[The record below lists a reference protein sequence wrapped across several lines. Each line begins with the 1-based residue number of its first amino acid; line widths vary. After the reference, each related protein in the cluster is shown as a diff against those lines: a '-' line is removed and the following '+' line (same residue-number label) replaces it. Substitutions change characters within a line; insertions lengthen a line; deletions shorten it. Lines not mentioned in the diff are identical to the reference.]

1 MTVAAP
7 PPPRAS
13 APLPPLHLLRA
24 GQRLPVAWGYSTVL
38 PDMDFETFSAAG
50 FEWDELSQ
58 KFKPPAGATKKG
70 LPAIGA
76 AKYADD
82 PTTEVLCLAYDLKDG
97 TGRKMWL
104 PGMPLPLDLIQHL
117 AQFDASAPPSYGQRG
132 LIETH
137 NSMFEFRVATRVLH
151 ERWGWPAIDL
161 RQMRCSMAKARAYS
175 LPGALGNLAEVLRVP
190 IGKDKDGKKQLE
202 RFSWPRNPTKAD
214 RRTRITCAE
223 DPDNAQKLYSYCD
236 QDIVAEAGVSARMPD
251 LIPQELDYWLAD
263 QACNWR
269 GVGVDL
275 ESVNACISV
284 LDQAHRKYNA
294 ELYQITGGTVARAS
308 EISKLQEWVADCT
321 GYRMKSGDSEA
332 IEEAIQALYKRIDD
346 AGNDMATA
354 LDYEPVIRALEI
366 RNLIGSAAVKK
377 VYAMARMATRD
388 ARLCDLFIYH
398 GARTG
403 RDTHADVQ
411 PGNLPKSGPN
421 IRWCENAGC
430 GKPYAF
436 KSHGCP
442 WCGADSAFST
452 ERSPEGEKG
461 WTWEAVEDA
470 LAIMRHGNLELVEY
484 FFGDAVLTIS
494 GCVRSLLV
502 ADPGKELLCS
512 DYSAIEAVVLAVLAG
527 EQWRIDAFHRG
538 ESIYYHGAAGVTGK
552 TYEWYEAYRKEHGT
566 HHPDRNKIGKV
577 CLGPETQV
585 LTSRGYLAIVDVL
598 STDQLWDGVEWVPH
612 SGLLDQGTK
621 ETMLLDGVHI
631 TPEHLVNSNGSWT
644 EARLLG
650 SCQNTLRTALETG
663 SENLPWYAKN
673 PLNESGFDVPAG
685 PLNTALLQLTC
696 AKVRLRDAIRAQR
709 RLLQHTARCF
719 IATPMRWQMT
729 NTDAGC
735 STDFLPLSADATT
748 LNKSNTTATEGGAF
762 KCANSGG
769 TTRGLFSRMS
779 RVCQDG
785 MTRASRW
792 TARTVTQVIGRTIFG
807 LSPAV
812 PMRSTNEKSTSL
824 RKNFNDCGSVFSNS
838 RRVYDLANAGPRH
851 RFTIKTNS
859 GHLIVHNCELALGF
873 MGWVGAWR
881 NFDKTDNFTDDEV
894 KALIIKW
901 QEASPMLK
909 ECAGGQTRGKPWKPD
924 RFENFGYEGMFL
936 NAIQCPGEMFEYR
949 GIKFQVLDNTM
960 FVTLLSGRRLTYHS
974 PRADRTERFQ
984 GVQTWSLSYM
994 TWNSN
999 PGMGPLGWNRMD
1011 TYAGRL
1017 VENIVQATAR
1027 DLMSAAVVRLERA
1040 GYPVVMRVHDEIVCE
1055 VPDAGPMDEEQ
1066 EKAYLGK
1073 FEALMAQLPEWAA
1086 GWPVRCGGTYRAKRY
1101 KK

>member
-1 MTVAAP
+1 MSMGDDWIDGTYHAEQIELHQQALDAEHEAWKRAYSRPAPPLSGPAAP

-97 TGRKMWL
+97 TGRKMWIA
-104 PGMPLPLDLIQHL
+104 GMPLPLDLIQHL
-117 AQFDASAPPSYGQRG
+117 AQFDASAPSSYEQRG

-190 IGKDKDGKKQLE
+190 IGKDKGGKKQLE

-223 DPDNAQKLYSYCD
+223 DPENAQKLYSYCD
-236 QDIVAEAGVSARMPD
+236 QDIVAEAGASARMPD

-275 ESVNACISV
+275 ESVNSCISV

-332 IEEAIQALYKRIDD
+332 IEEAIQVLYKRIDD
-346 AGNDMATA
+346 NGNDMGTIA
-354 LDYEPVIRALEI
+354 DYEPVIRALEI

-452 ERSPEGEKG
+452 ERSTEGEKG

-502 ADPGKELLCS
+502 AGPGKELLCS

-577 CLGPETQV
+577 
-585 LTSRGYLAIVDVL
+585 A
-598 STDQLWDGVEWVPH
+598 
-612 SGLLDQGTK
+612 
-621 ETMLLDGVHI
+621 
-631 TPEHLVNSNGSWT
+631 
-644 EARLLG
+644 
-650 SCQNTLRTALETG
+650 
-663 SENLPWYAKN
+663 
-673 PLNESGFDVPAG
+673 
-685 PLNTALLQLTC
+685 
-696 AKVRLRDAIRAQR
+696 
-709 RLLQHTARCF
+709 
-719 IATPMRWQMT
+719 
-729 NTDAGC
+729 
-735 STDFLPLSADATT
+735 
-748 LNKSNTTATEGGAF
+748 
-762 KCANSGG
+762 
-769 TTRGLFSRMS
+769 
-779 RVCQDG
+779 
-785 MTRASRW
+785 
-792 TARTVTQVIGRTIFG
+792 
-807 LSPAV
+807 
-812 PMRSTNEKSTSL
+812 
-824 RKNFNDCGSVFSNS
+824 
-838 RRVYDLANAGPRH
+838 
-851 RFTIKTNS
+851 
-859 GHLIVHNCELALGF
+859 ELALGF

-936 NAIQCPGEMFEYR
+936 NAVQSPGETFEYR

-1040 GYPVVMRVHDEIVCE
+1040 GYPVVMRVHDEIVSE
-1055 VPDAGPMDEEQ
+1055 VPEGYGSEAE
-1066 EKAYLGK
+1066 
-1073 FEALMAQLPEWAA
+1073 FEVLMAQLPEWAA

>member
-1 MTVAAP
+1 MTIAAP

-97 TGRKMWL
+97 TGRKMWIA
-104 PGMPLPLDLIQHL
+104 GMPLPLDLIQHL
-117 AQFDASAPPSYGQRG
+117 AQFDASAPPSYDQRG

-151 ERWGWPAIDL
+151 ERWGWPPIDL

-190 IGKDKDGKKQLE
+190 VGKDKDGKKQLE

-214 RRTRITCAE
+214 SRTRITCAE

-236 QDIVAEAGVSARMPD
+236 QDILAEAGASARMPD

-346 AGNDMATA
+346 GGNDIGDIM
-354 LDYEPVIRALEI
+354 DYEPVIRALEI

-430 GKPYAF
+430 SKPYAF

-494 GCVRSLLV
+494 GCVRSLLM
-502 ADPGKELLCS
+502 AGPGKELLCS

-527 EQWRIDAFHRG
+527 EKWRIDAFHRG

-577 CLGPETQV
+577 
-585 LTSRGYLAIVDVL
+585 A
-598 STDQLWDGVEWVPH
+598 
-612 SGLLDQGTK
+612 
-621 ETMLLDGVHI
+621 
-631 TPEHLVNSNGSWT
+631 
-644 EARLLG
+644 
-650 SCQNTLRTALETG
+650 
-663 SENLPWYAKN
+663 
-673 PLNESGFDVPAG
+673 
-685 PLNTALLQLTC
+685 
-696 AKVRLRDAIRAQR
+696 
-709 RLLQHTARCF
+709 
-719 IATPMRWQMT
+719 
-729 NTDAGC
+729 
-735 STDFLPLSADATT
+735 
-748 LNKSNTTATEGGAF
+748 
-762 KCANSGG
+762 
-769 TTRGLFSRMS
+769 
-779 RVCQDG
+779 
-785 MTRASRW
+785 
-792 TARTVTQVIGRTIFG
+792 
-807 LSPAV
+807 
-812 PMRSTNEKSTSL
+812 
-824 RKNFNDCGSVFSNS
+824 
-838 RRVYDLANAGPRH
+838 
-851 RFTIKTNS
+851 
-859 GHLIVHNCELALGF
+859 ELALGF

-936 NAIQCPGEMFEYR
+936 NAIQYPGETFEYR

-974 PRADRTERFQ
+974 PRADRTERFT
-984 GVQTWSLSYM
+984 GIQTWSLSYM

-999 PGMGPLGWNRMD
+999 PGMGPMGWNRMD

-1027 DLMSAAVVRLERA
+1027 DLMSAAVVRLEHN
-1040 GYPVVMRVHDEIVCE
+1040 GYPVVMRVHDEIVSE
-1055 VPDAGPMDEEQ
+1055 VPEGYGSEAE
-1066 EKAYLGK
+1066 

-1086 GWPVRCGGTYRAKRY
+1086 SWPVRCGGTYRAKRY

>member
-1 MTVAAP
+1 MSMGDGWIDGTYHSEQIELHQQALDAEHEAWKRAYSRPAPPPPGPIAAP

-117 AQFDASAPPSYGQRG
+117 AQFDASAAPSYEQRG

-223 DPDNAQKLYSYCD
+223 DPENAQKLYSYCD
-236 QDIVAEAGVSARMPD
+236 QDIVAEAGASARMPD

-294 ELYQITGGTVARAS
+294 ELYQITGGEVARAS
-308 EISKLQEWVADCT
+308 EIGKLQTWVAECT

-332 IEEAIQALYKRIDD
+332 IEEAIRGIDPFE
-346 AGNDMATA
+346 TH
-354 LDYEPVIRALEI
+354 VHRALEI

-377 VYAMARMATRD
+377 VYAMARMATAD

-430 GKPYAF
+430 GKPYAHAA
-436 KSHGCP
+436 HGCP

-461 WTWEAVEDA
+461 WTWEAVDDA

-502 ADPGKELLCS
+502 AAPGKELLCS

-552 TYEWYEAYRKEHGT
+552 TYEWYEEYRKEHGT

-577 CLGPETQV
+577 
-585 LTSRGYLAIVDVL
+585 A
-598 STDQLWDGVEWVPH
+598 
-612 SGLLDQGTK
+612 
-621 ETMLLDGVHI
+621 
-631 TPEHLVNSNGSWT
+631 
-644 EARLLG
+644 
-650 SCQNTLRTALETG
+650 
-663 SENLPWYAKN
+663 
-673 PLNESGFDVPAG
+673 
-685 PLNTALLQLTC
+685 
-696 AKVRLRDAIRAQR
+696 
-709 RLLQHTARCF
+709 
-719 IATPMRWQMT
+719 
-729 NTDAGC
+729 
-735 STDFLPLSADATT
+735 
-748 LNKSNTTATEGGAF
+748 
-762 KCANSGG
+762 
-769 TTRGLFSRMS
+769 
-779 RVCQDG
+779 
-785 MTRASRW
+785 
-792 TARTVTQVIGRTIFG
+792 
-807 LSPAV
+807 
-812 PMRSTNEKSTSL
+812 
-824 RKNFNDCGSVFSNS
+824 
-838 RRVYDLANAGPRH
+838 
-851 RFTIKTNS
+851 
-859 GHLIVHNCELALGF
+859 ELALGF
-873 MGWVGAWR
+873 MGWISAWR

-936 NAIQCPGEMFEYR
+936 NAVQSPGETFEYR

-1040 GYPVVMRVHDEIVCE
+1040 GYPVVMRVHDEIVSE
-1055 VPDAGPMDEEQ
+1055 VPEGYGSEAE
-1066 EKAYLGK
+1066 

>member
-1 MTVAAP
+1 MSRTVTYNGAGEVISSIHHGASESYETHTPWYPEQQKPPVQRAPDPPAP

-117 AQFDASAPPSYGQRG
+117 AQFDSSAPTSYEQRG

-214 RRTRITCAE
+214 LRTRITCAE

-236 QDIVAEAGVSARMPD
+236 QDIVAEAGASARMPD

-332 IEEAIQALYKRIDD
+332 IEEAIAVLKKWDNID
-346 AGNDMATA
+346 GGFP
-354 LDYEPVIRALEI
+354 EVVRALEI

-461 WTWEAVEDA
+461 WTWEAVDDA

-502 ADPGKELLCS
+502 AGPGKELLCS
-512 DYSAIEAVVLAVLAG
+512 DYSAIEAVVLAVLAD

-552 TYEWYEAYRKEHGT
+552 TYEWYEAYCKEHGT

-577 CLGPETQV
+577 
-585 LTSRGYLAIVDVL
+585 A
-598 STDQLWDGVEWVPH
+598 
-612 SGLLDQGTK
+612 
-621 ETMLLDGVHI
+621 
-631 TPEHLVNSNGSWT
+631 
-644 EARLLG
+644 
-650 SCQNTLRTALETG
+650 
-663 SENLPWYAKN
+663 
-673 PLNESGFDVPAG
+673 
-685 PLNTALLQLTC
+685 
-696 AKVRLRDAIRAQR
+696 
-709 RLLQHTARCF
+709 
-719 IATPMRWQMT
+719 
-729 NTDAGC
+729 
-735 STDFLPLSADATT
+735 
-748 LNKSNTTATEGGAF
+748 
-762 KCANSGG
+762 
-769 TTRGLFSRMS
+769 
-779 RVCQDG
+779 
-785 MTRASRW
+785 
-792 TARTVTQVIGRTIFG
+792 
-807 LSPAV
+807 
-812 PMRSTNEKSTSL
+812 
-824 RKNFNDCGSVFSNS
+824 
-838 RRVYDLANAGPRH
+838 
-851 RFTIKTNS
+851 
-859 GHLIVHNCELALGF
+859 ELALGF

-936 NAIQCPGEMFEYR
+936 NAIQYPGETFEYR
-949 GIKFQVLDNTM
+949 RIKFQVLDNTM

-1040 GYPVVMRVHDEIVCE
+1040 GYPVVMRVHDEIVSE
-1055 VPDAGPMDEEQ
+1055 VPEGYGSEAE
-1066 EKAYLGK
+1066 

>member
-1 MTVAAP
+1 MTIAAP

-38 PDMDFETFSAAG
+38 PDMDFEGFSAAG

-104 PGMPLPLDLIQHL
+104 PGQPLPLDLIQHL
-117 AQFDASAPPSYGQRG
+117 AQFDASAPASYEQRG
-132 LIETH
+132 LCETH
-137 NSMFEFRVATRVLH
+137 NSMFEFRIWTSVLH
-151 ERWGWPAIDL
+151 ERWGWPPIDL

-236 QDIVAEAGVSARMPD
+236 QDIVAEAGASARMPD

-332 IEEAIQALYKRIDD
+332 IEEAIAVLKKWDNID
-346 AGNDMATA
+346 GGFP
-354 LDYEPVIRALEI
+354 EVVRALEI

-430 GKPYAF
+430 SKPYAF

-461 WTWEAVEDA
+461 WTWEAVDDA

-502 ADPGKELLCS
+502 AGPGKELLCS

-577 CLGPETQV
+577 
-585 LTSRGYLAIVDVL
+585 A
-598 STDQLWDGVEWVPH
+598 
-612 SGLLDQGTK
+612 
-621 ETMLLDGVHI
+621 
-631 TPEHLVNSNGSWT
+631 
-644 EARLLG
+644 
-650 SCQNTLRTALETG
+650 
-663 SENLPWYAKN
+663 
-673 PLNESGFDVPAG
+673 
-685 PLNTALLQLTC
+685 
-696 AKVRLRDAIRAQR
+696 
-709 RLLQHTARCF
+709 
-719 IATPMRWQMT
+719 
-729 NTDAGC
+729 
-735 STDFLPLSADATT
+735 
-748 LNKSNTTATEGGAF
+748 
-762 KCANSGG
+762 
-769 TTRGLFSRMS
+769 
-779 RVCQDG
+779 
-785 MTRASRW
+785 
-792 TARTVTQVIGRTIFG
+792 
-807 LSPAV
+807 
-812 PMRSTNEKSTSL
+812 
-824 RKNFNDCGSVFSNS
+824 
-838 RRVYDLANAGPRH
+838 
-851 RFTIKTNS
+851 
-859 GHLIVHNCELALGF
+859 ELALGF

-936 NAIQCPGEMFEYR
+936 NAIQHPGETFEYR

-999 PGMGPLGWNRMD
+999 PGMGPMGWNRMD

-1040 GYPVVMRVHDEIVCE
+1040 GYPVVMRVHDEIVSE
-1055 VPDAGPMDEEQ
+1055 VPEGYGGEAE
-1066 EKAYLGK
+1066 

-1086 GWPVRCGGTYRAKRY
+1086 GWPVRCGGTYRSKRY